1 MYICDDE
8 SGRNGQHLKPVLAFA
23 TAGGQDRK
31 GTYNVHVEIEGEK
44 MSKYVKELQQTELEK
59 RIVSENIKDFLVIST
74 KGLGG
79 VDANLIRGQLKG
91 KGIRLSVVKN
101 SLFKR
106 ALNNRQME
114 PATALFSGT
123 CTIAYGG
130 DSIVD
135 VAKEITEYGKKIPV
149 IEVKGAFL
157 DGMVLDAKGAKGL
170 SKMPTRA
177 ELQGRIVSL
186 VKSPAS
192 RLASA
197 IMSPARNIAGC
208 IKTIVEKAEKA
219 EPQAA

>member
-8 SGRNGQHLKPVLAFA
+8 SERNGQHLR
-23 TAGGQDRK
+23 QERK
-31 GTYNVHVEIEGEK
+31 GTYDRHIEIEGEK
-44 MSKYVKELQQTELEK
+44 MSKYVKELLQSELEK

-106 ALNNRQME
+106 ALSNRQME
-114 PATALFSGT
+114 PAAALFSGT

-135 VAKEITEYGKKIPV
+135 VAKEIAEYGKKIPV
-149 IEVKGAFL
+149 IEFKGAFL

-186 VKSPAS
+186 IQSPAS
-192 RLASA
+192 RLAA
-197 IMSPARNIAGC
+197 AFGAAAGIIAGC
-208 IKTIVEKAEKA
+208 IKTIAEKT
-219 EPQAA
+219 EKQAA

>member
-1 MYICDDE
+1 
-8 SGRNGQHLKPVLAFA
+8 
-23 TAGGQDRK
+23 
-31 GTYNVHVEIEGEK
+31 
-44 MSKYVKELQQTELEK
+44 MSKYVKELLQSELEK

-79 VDANLIRGQLKG
+79 VDANLMRGQLKE

-106 ALNNRQME
+106 ALSNQQME

-135 VAKEITEYGKKIPV
+135 VAKEIAEYGKKIPV

-177 ELQGRIVSL
+177 ELLGRMVSL
-186 VKSPAS
+186 IRSPAS
-192 RLASA
+192 RLAA
-197 IMSPARNIAGC
+197 AVMAPARNIAGC
-208 IKTIVEKAEKA
+208 IKTISEKVEKAEQ
-219 EPQAA
+219 QAA